1 MTDVPRITVTS
12 IPALEELKRETPH
25 FWSGEEIDVLEKY
38 YGKVSCRALTKVLP
52 HRTMKAIQV
61 KAYQMG
67 LTRAGAENGGEEGG

>member
-12 IPALEELKRETPH
+12 IPALEEARRETPH

-38 YGKVSCRALTKVLP
+38 YGKVSCRAITQVLP

-61 KAYQMG
+61 KAYQLG
-67 LTRAGAENGGEEGG
+67 LTGDGREGGR